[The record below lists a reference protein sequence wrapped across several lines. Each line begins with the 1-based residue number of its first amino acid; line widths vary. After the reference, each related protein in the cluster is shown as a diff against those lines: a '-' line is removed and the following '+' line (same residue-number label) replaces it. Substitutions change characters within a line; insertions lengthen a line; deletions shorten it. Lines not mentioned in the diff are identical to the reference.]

1 MMSLQSSLSFGTG
14 ARCSGDDYASALT
27 RGKNMGIAADILGLR
42 NQHFSSVAELLA
54 ALELVYEAPVDKIS
68 ARVFL
73 AGQVADLVLTNVAA
87 HAAEALREQPAIRKT
102 RRRAAGVGRK
112 NRRFDVG
119 PSSQQ
124 RILFA

>member
-1 MMSLQSSLSFGTG
+1 
-14 ARCSGDDYASALT
+14 
-27 RGKNMGIAADILGLR
+27 MGIAADILGLR

-54 ALELVYEAPVDKIS
+54 ALEQVYEAPVDKIS

-87 HAAEALREQPAIRKT
+87 HAAEALSEQPAIRKT
-102 RRRAAGVGRK
+102 RRRAAVRRK